1 MQVLQQ
7 LHEFATPDGAKPFA
21 KVTADDVILINYST
35 NLLGW
40 FSRLIPA
47 LQTDTEV
54 STAAIHSQCG
64 AVLACNLTPGWSA
77 YAAL

>member
-1 MQVLQQ
+1 MQVLEKLQMF
-7 LHEFATPDGAKPFA
+7 ETPDGAKPFA

-54 STAAIHSQCG
+54 STAAATCG
-64 AVLACNLTPGWSA
+64 GWGCQPA
-77 YAAL
+77 AALHTGQHTMP